1 MWPDFLL
8 FPCSKR
14 GALEHPKFLPTV
26 VLSLGVIFQDYLHQL
41 LTCIKVIR
49 AQSDDTCNTRTP
61 VGEFILNPG
70 NNLLHVALNKVL
82 YVPFSEKEI
91 NSTEDY
97 ASSLAGHMLLSL
109 FPLSVFPLTSRT
121 FPFKKYPRYPK
132 SDQKS
137 FEDNTILHPTFVQH
151 LAQQEWL
158 TATVA
163 NNPPTNTE
171 VRQSH
176 PNRGAAPSW
185 LPK

>member
-49 AQSDDTCNTRTP
+49 AQSDDTCNPWTP

-97 ASSLAGHMLLSL
+97 ASSLAGHICCYHFFHYQCFLSPLEHSLLRNIHAIQNQIRNPLRTIPYFVLHL
-109 FPLSVFPLTSRT
+109 FSTWPSKNGWPQLWQITLLQT
-121 FPFKKYPRYPK
+121 
-132 SDQKS
+132 QK
-137 FEDNTILHPTFVQH
+137 
-151 LAQQEWL
+151 
-158 TATVA
+158 
-163 NNPPTNTE
+163 
-171 VRQSH
+171 
-176 PNRGAAPSW
+176 
-185 LPK
+185 